1 MKERYNI
8 KITDIQLTI
17 LSDEPE
23 EFVHS
28 TVAQLNDRISDLC
41 VRNKRCSKLDAAL
54 LCALDSTGEKIKAD
68 KKIKNL
74 EAQISLYE
82 ATNKRLR
89 EEIEALRKSASAPT
103 AAAET
108 VSEAEPAAAE
118 EPQTEDSTDAEIPA
132 VEEAQPAE
140 QPKEEPVSEPE
151 IKQLSIEDIP
161 APETAGETKEEMPEA
176 AVPQKPAE
184 EAPLHDDKLRQIEQ
198 LLRRRS
204 EEHSAHAASAE
215 TKKEEAAPEESAAPA
230 SRDEKLRQI
239 EDLLRKN
246 GSAKSLSEV
255 LHNAIGN

>member
-1 MKERYNI
+1 MKQRYNI

-23 EFVHS
+23 EFVHAI
-28 TVAQLNDRISDLC
+28 VAQLDERVGELSMK
-41 VRNKRCSKLDAAL
+41 NKRCSRLDAAL
-54 LCALDSTGEKIKAD
+54 LCALDSMSEKTKAD

-89 EEIEALRKSASAPT
+89 EELEALRNSASASPAPVET
-103 AAAET
+103 ECEKAPAEIKA
-108 VSEAEPAAAE
+108 EEEIHAEPKVIDEPKKILPE
-118 EPQTEDSTDAEIPA
+118 ETTEDIDEKAEIR
-132 VEEAQPAE
+132 
-140 QPKEEPVSEPE
+140 
-151 IKQLSIEDIP
+151 QLSIDDIP
-161 APETAGETKEEMPEA
+161 PAAEPIPQKEE
-176 AVPQKPAE
+176 Q
-184 EAPLHDDKLRQIEQ
+184 APLHDDKLKQIEQ

-204 EEHSAHAASAE
+204 ESGTTSSTAE
-215 TKKEEAAPEESAAPA
+215 TKKEEAPAPKEPAAVT
-230 SRDEKLRQI
+230 RDEKLRQI

>member
-23 EFVHS
+23 EFVYS
-28 TVAQLNDRISDLC
+28 TVTQLNDRISDLC

-89 EEIEALRKSASAPT
+89 EEIEALRKSASAPI

-108 VSEAEPAAAE
+108 VSEPEPAVEETKAEPQA
-118 EPQTEDSTDAEIPA
+118 SA
-132 VEEAQPAE
+132 VEEAQPVE
-140 QPKEEPVSEPE
+140 QPKEEPVSKPE
-151 IKQLSIEDIP
+151 VKQLSLEDTP
-161 APETAGETKEEMPEA
+161 VPETEEEAKEESHEA
-176 AVPQKPAE
+176 AVPEKTAE

-215 TKKEEAAPEESAAPA
+215 PKKEEAVPEESAAPA

-246 GSAKSLSEV
+246 GSSKTLSEV